1 VTNQSNSADGSEVL
15 FHSGFLLR
23 RPWPHAH
30 RDRLVR
36 RRSLGGS
43 KARSGVP
50 RGRRLGI
57 YATTPRNAWEH
68 IRHES
73 ADLSRRL
80 PIQVRP
86 DLGPADSA
94 ATTSSTVVYA
104 GQQGRLHRP
113 GGKEDSQH
121 KIRRRDLHPAAVT
134 SLINLGLGG
143 TGLAQT
149 TARSGWTASSH

>member
-1 VTNQSNSADGSEVL
+1 M
-15 FHSGFLLR
+15 
-23 RPWPHAH
+23 
-30 RDRLVR
+30 
-36 RRSLGGS
+36 
-43 KARSGVP
+43 
-50 RGRRLGI
+50 RGRL
-57 YATTPRNAWEH
+57 ATRGNTSVMNLQTFPG
-68 IRHES
+68 
-73 ADLSRRL
+73 DFLFKF
-80 PIQVRP
+80 RP

-104 GQQGRLHRP
+104 DQQGRLHRP

-121 KIRRRDLHPAAVT
+121 KIRGGDLHPAAVT